1 MPKVGEL
8 QNPRIP
14 EDTPGFQQ
22 TSTMQSFATN
32 VVKPSILDVY
42 KESINYCCNA
52 LLLICLRGSWL
63 RLGLELVT
71 D

>member
-1 MPKVGEL
+1 MPKFGQL

-22 TSTMQSFATN
+22 TSIIESFATN
-32 VVKPSILDVY
+32 VVKLSILEVG

-52 LLLICLRGSWL
+52 LLLRCL
-63 RLGLELVT
+63 
-71 D
+71 